1 MSICKGVGNGI
12 GGALG
17 KFGSGL
23 GSALGLGAA
32 VDLATKAYT
41 GYGLL
46 ETLSVPYIECE
57 DGSFATAIEWY
68 GSGLKCPKKPE
79 TVKPQIGRPQKSAKD
94 AAEAYE
100 EEITALGGAVTA
112 FLGFHYY
119 LEQFYGTFSPHLV
132 EGRGSHFEREKNNKT
147 DNLGNVLRY
156 GNLSESY
163 GGGNNVNFQRGTG
176 NYETVLTPQGTMVK
190 STSNEM
196 ISGSM
201 SALRAYRQYDSGYPN
216 EVAGFFMPPLSNGRY
231 MFLTYNNKY
240 GFDFFGV
247 QATIP
252 NLPAA
257 PPAASIP
264 PPPAFSPSPPSS
276 PENCEMSCPCIT
288 PADIENAV
296 KRALGLQA
304 FAPEKLVREIGAKMY
319 AAPGPSLVPVV
330 PLNLVEAI
338 AAIVATNYMR
348 AGYGRYPVVMP
359 SSLINDDGA
368 GDAVPT
374 NAIENFAEWFEWYVK
389 QQDAVQGEWPVD
401 IAVVDGAKRQP
412 LKFENIS
419 EAFAEMTGL
428 MIQGATDA
436 DAAVNAAC
444 TAALAATKANN
455 SAIIAQKNVECLIRF
470 FGVRTGFKSIFVQ
483 SPITPAD
490 PDDRNFNLRKFL
502 TPSGQNLAYLSDEDP
517 FDFQAMCDRILRNT
531 EISRASV
538 ARSIDKDGLPGDFAR
553 NQRKYDTTE
562 SRKEAQKE
570 LEKLEQS
577 IQSKNPDFKVKIKVD
592 TPVSDSIA
600 GDNFVIKRL
609 KSTNNE

>member
-1 MSICKGVGNGI
+1 MSICKGVGNGL

-17 KFGSGL
+17 KFGAGL

-79 TVKPQIGRPQKSAKD
+79 TVKPQIGPAQKSPF
-94 AAEAYE
+94 
-100 EEITALGGAVTA
+100 EIGEDYADEIEALGGIVYPYVAYHFVNTNNGGLSTAPGWSQVTGNGQTDSWGNTLKLPEGA
-112 FLGFHYY
+112 I
-119 LEQFYGTFSPHLV
+119 
-132 EGRGSHFEREKNNKT
+132 EGRGDSQVYTVN
-147 DNLGNVLRY
+147 RY
-156 GNLSESY
+156 DQGFGGWGSSLYPAGVSYRGIRLES
-163 GGGNNVNFQRGTG
+163 T
-176 NYETVLTPQGTMVK
+176 
-190 STSNEM
+190 
-196 ISGSM
+196 
-201 SALRAYRQYDSGYPN
+201 LRARWESFLKSN
-216 EVAGFFMPPLSNGRY
+216 AGLVGIRISLPS
-231 MFLTYNNKY
+231 
-240 GFDFFGV
+240 
-247 QATIP
+247 
-252 NLPAA
+252 LPAA

-338 AAIVATNYMR
+338 AAIVATSYMR

-374 NAIENFAEWFEWYVK
+374 NAIENFAEWFEWHIK
-389 QQDAVQGEWPVD
+389 QQDAVQGEWPID

-419 EAFAEMTGL
+419 EAFAEITGL

-517 FDFQAMCDRILRNT
+517 FDFQAMLDRILRNT

-553 NQRKYDTTE
+553 NQRRYDAAE

>member
-79 TVKPQIGRPQKSAKD
+79 TVKPQIGPGQKSSHEAGEDYAK
-94 AAEAYE
+94 
-100 EEITALGGAVTA
+100 EIEALGGLVFPYFGTYGFSSIPDILAGKSGEYIPGNFKKEDSEGYKYSGQLIDDKQGNA
-112 FLGFHYY
+112 FKVGYTDTGDGFAGASMYY
-119 LEQFYGTFSPHLV
+119 GHNVYTD
-132 EGRGSHFEREKNNKT
+132 GRPDSENYIFRNGSW
-147 DNLGNVLRY
+147 
-156 GNLSESY
+156 
-163 GGGNNVNFQRGTG
+163 GGWGGMLAPG
-176 NYETVLTPQGTMVK
+176 G
-190 STSNEM
+190 
-196 ISGSM
+196 
-201 SALRAYRQYDSGYPN
+201 
-216 EVAGFFMPPLSNGRY
+216 
-231 MFLTYNNKY
+231 LTYADIRRRTREGTLGYSTK
-240 GFDFFGV
+240 DTALLGV
-247 QATIP
+247 RIS
-252 NLPAA
+252 LPSLPFA

-264 PPPAFSPSPPSS
+264 PPPAFFPSPPSS
-276 PENCEMSCPCIT
+276 PENCEMSCPCIS

-304 FAPEKLVREIGAKMY
+304 FAPEKLVREIGAKMF

-338 AAIVATNYMR
+338 AAIVATSYMR

-374 NAIENFAEWFEWYVK
+374 NAIENFAEWFEWHIK
-389 QQDAVQGEWPVD
+389 QQDAIQGEWPID

-412 LKFENIS
+412 LKYENIS
-419 EAFAEMTGL
+419 EALSEMTGML
-428 MIQGATDA
+428 LQTATDA
-436 DAAVNAAC
+436 DASVNAAC
-444 TAALAATKANN
+444 TAAAAATKANN

-483 SPITPAD
+483 SLITPAD

-517 FDFQAMCDRILRNT
+517 FDFQAMLDRILRNT

-553 NQRKYDTTE
+553 NQRRYDAAE